1 MGTIHFLSLTEP
13 GYSRS
18 WTYFMGLK
26 AMGVKSSYTHIKKP
40 YKESLL
46 QLNAQIIDKDEI
58 VVTSPSHLL
67 AIYVRLFLKRAVI
80 LDAGWSLFEGEVISR
95 KSFGFLGIRAA
106 RIYFIDFFANHL
118 ARMIFVE
125 TDLQKK
131 YYKKLF
137 FLPEWKVRVLYTG
150 LDEESFGSLAKP
162 SNYAP
167 PDQSYFSVLFRGKYN
182 LEAGLDV
189 LSEAAEILKN
199 EKIFFSIFAP
209 GIPSS
214 ISFPENVKVYNGQ
227 LTKAEIA
234 YLLRN
239 ADLSLGQLSSNS
251 RLARTIP
258 HKAFESA
265 FCRTPYLTARS
276 SGVMEIFSENEILT
290 FNPGN
295 ASDLAKQILRISKIS
310 DLRKNTGET
319 MRRKYDET
327 ASQDILTQ
335 RFLKQ
340 IGKEI

>member
-1 MGTIHFLSLTEP
+1 MGTVHFLSLTAP

-26 AMGVKSSYTHIKKP
+26 AKGVKSSYTQVKKP

-46 QLNAQIIDKDEI
+46 QINGQIFDKDEV

-67 AIYVRLFLKRAVI
+67 AIYARFILKRAVI

-95 KSFGFLGIRAA
+95 KSYGFLGFRAA

-118 ARMIFVE
+118 SKMILVE

-131 YYKKLF
+131 YYRKLF
-137 FLPEWKVRVLYTG
+137 FLPAGKVRVLYTG
-150 LDEESFGSLAKP
+150 IDEESFSSLAKP
-162 SNYAP
+162 TNYTP
-167 PDQSYFSVLFRGKYN
+167 PDKSFFSVLFRGKYN

-209 GIPSS
+209 GIPSN
-214 ISFPENVKVYNGQ
+214 ISFPENVKVYTGQ

-234 YLLRN
+234 YLLRSV
-239 ADLSLGQLSSNS
+239 DLSLGQLSNNP

-265 FCRTPYLTARS
+265 FCSTPYLTARS
-276 SGVMEIFSENEILT
+276 SGVMEIFSENELLT

-295 ASDLAKQILRISKIS
+295 ASDLATKILRTSKIS
-310 DLRKNTGET
+310 DLRKNKGET

-327 ASQDILTQ
+327 SSQDILTQ
-335 RFLKQ
+335 RFLEQ